1 MVEIVLTRVDLGSV
15 SSTEIIEVIIV
26 VCCMSEGKVVVDAYF
41 NDVGGGQDSSSKL
54 LIRWRSKSAFSLG

>member
-1 MVEIVLTRVDLGSV
+1 MVEIVLTGVDLGSV

-41 NDVGGGQDSSSKL
+41 NDVGGQDSSSKL
-54 LIRWRSKSAFSLG
+54 LIKWRSKSAFSLG